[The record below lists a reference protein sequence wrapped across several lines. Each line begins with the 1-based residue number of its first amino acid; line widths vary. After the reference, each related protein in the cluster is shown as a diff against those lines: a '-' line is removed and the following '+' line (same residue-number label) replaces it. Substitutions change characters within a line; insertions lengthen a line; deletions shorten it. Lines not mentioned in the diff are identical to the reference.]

1 MKPGMK
7 PATMFGQRR
16 LRDIIRRHADAPAK
30 TIRDAVIDTLQEFR
44 GNAPQED
51 DVTLVV
57 VKLL

>member
-1 MKPGMK
+1 
-7 PATMFGQRR
+7 
-16 LRDIIRRHADAPAK
+16 LRDIIRRQADAPAK
-30 TIRDAVIDTLQEFR
+30 TIRDAVVDTLQEFR